1 MAALDLILW
10 QLADSAFPAGGFAH
24 SGGLEAGVQLG
35 RVRDAPSLRAFAVES
50 LWQAGHLTLPFVAAA
65 HAAPGAFAALDLRLD
80 AQLTGAV
87 ANRASRDQ
95 GQGFLRA
102 AAAAF
107 PQAVAGLAEE
117 ARRAGL
123 PGHLPVA
130 LGAVAGALALPREGA
145 ARLHLFLVLRALL
158 SAAVRLGVAGP
169 LEIQGLQAALAPA
182 LEEVLAACA
191 GREVADAALTSP
203 LLELVQAQSDH
214 LYSRLFRS

>member
-1 MAALDLILW
+1 MSASDLTLW

-24 SGGLEAGVQLG
+24 SGGLEPAVQLG
-35 RVRDAPSLRAFAVES
+35 RVRDSASLRAFAEAS

-65 HAAPGAFAALDLRLD
+65 HADPDAFAALDLRLD

-107 PQAVAGLAEE
+107 PGAAAVAER
-117 ARRAGL
+117 ARAAGL

-130 LGAVAGALALPREGA
+130 LGAVAGALGLPAEGA
-145 ARLHLFLVLRALL
+145 SRLHLHLTLRGLL
-158 SAAVRLGVAGP
+158 SAAVRLGAAGP
-169 LEIQGLQAALAPA
+169 LEAQALQAALTPVAEA
-182 LEEVLAACA
+182 VLAACRGLSPA
-191 GREVADAALTSP
+191 EAALTSP
-203 LLELVQAQSDH
+203 LLELLQAQADR